1 VGGGGGKTIISE
13 NLPCAQVIL
22 EIVKTNYS
30 SERSANEPLRTAV
43 EVDSGGGD
51 MERYR
56 GGGKVERCGG
66 GGDMERCGGG
76 GDVEER
82 CGGGGD
88 VEERCGGGGEV
99 ESRELEQTAIAAFN
113 SVETCALESPHGSS
127 HVTTCDDEDSPDS
140 DRAPLEG
147 YASCQPPASVGGVR
161 ESNTVRCVE
170 KTKSTSPPGYDLPV
184 DSRHTESAGAGGV
197 QAAPHVEGDIDPSCT
212 ECGIA
217 RADPTPSDL
226 IMFLHALSYKVM

>member
-1 VGGGGGKTIISE
+1 MWTWGGGGITIISE
-13 NLPCAQVIL
+13 KLPCAQVIL

-30 SERSANEPLRTAV
+30 SEKNANEPLRAAV
-43 EVDSGGGD
+43 EVDSEGGDMERCGGGGD
-51 MERYR
+51 MERF
-56 GGGKVERCGG
+56 GG

-76 GDVEER
+76 G
-82 CGGGGD
+82 GM
-88 VEERCGGGGEV
+88 ERCGGGGEV
-99 ESRELEQTAIAAFN
+99 ESRELEQTAIAASN
-113 SVETCALESPHGSS
+113 SVGTCALESPHGSS
-127 HVTTCDDEDSPDS
+127 HMTTCGDEEQQRSDGPDS

-147 YASCQPPASVGGVR
+147 YASCQPPASVGDVR

-184 DSRHTESAGAGGV
+184 DSSHTESAGAGSV
-197 QAAPHVEGDIDPSCT
+197 QTVPCVEGDIDPSCT